1 MHNEIFLLL
10 LLFFPACTRL
20 GSTHNLPIPSHHR
33 RTTGPHP
40 QPRVPILS
48 PAPTCSAG
56 LTLGTSHLPSKA
68 PDPSAT
74 HPALTHSNTLRKASG
89 SFTTRKVPAEASC
102 GAERSDQREAI
113 GNAQPPA
120 PDPRSCASYLVHR
133 LHGAAAP
140 RSRAER
146 SGAARQPP
154 TGDARRCPRAR
165 RAEQPGGAPRP
176 PHRPAE
182 PPRAM
187 GALREHRR
195 SFRMGLVVRDLFL
208 LASVRERGGE
218 G

>member
-1 MHNEIFLLL
+1 MRFFYYYYF
-10 LLFFPACTRL
+10 FFPACTRL

-120 PDPRSCASYLVHR
+120 PDPWSCASYLVHR

-146 SGAARQPP
+146 SRPPAANRGCAPLPP
-154 TGDARRCPRAR
+154 RT
-165 RAEQPGGAPRP
+165 PGGAAGRGPAP
-176 PHRPAE
+176 PA
-182 PPRAM
+182 PPR
-187 GALREHRR
+187 GAAPRHGSAPRAPPLI
-195 SFRMGLVVRDLFL
+195 
-208 LASVRERGGE
+208 
-218 G
+218 